1 MKKTNIQILY
11 MKYSTLA
18 FLLLSALISFLYI
31 WYSEELSYTFLFK
44 TDVAS
49 IPLALFIL
57 ILSIAFGICT
67 GYIGGYVIKKRL
79 RELDTSLLQIER
91 GQFTLPENDVL
102 DDFTNIEQ
110 RFHALAS
117 SLEEQALSFQK
128 ITNERANETEKELE
142 NAVSKERNRLARE
155 LHDSVS
161 QQLFAISM
169 MISAINEMPNT
180 NKQPFERQL
189 QLIEEMAVNAQSEM
203 RALLLHLRPVQLE
216 GRKLK
221 DAIHDLLTELSA
233 KQSITIK
240 WYIDDTISLEKGV
253 EDHLFRIVQEALSNT
268 LRHAQAKNIELRLR
282 PIEKGILL
290 KVIDDGVG
298 FDLNKPKAGS
308 YGLQSM
314 RERTNEIGGTF
325 KLVSLLKKGTQL
337 EVKIPVAEGGI

>member
-1 MKKTNIQILY
+1 MKKTNIQCLY
-11 MKYSTLA
+11 IKYSIFA
-18 FLLLSALISFLYI
+18 FLLSSALISFLYI
-31 WYSEELSYTFLFK
+31 WYNEELSYTFLF
-44 TDVAS
+44 TTNVAS
-49 IPLALFIL
+49 IPLALFVFS
-57 ILSIAFGICT
+57 LSILFGICT

-79 RELDTSLLQIER
+79 RELDTSLLQMER
-91 GQFTLPENDVL
+91 GQFNFHKSTVL
-102 DDFTNIEQ
+102 DDFTDIEN

-128 ITNERANETEKELE
+128 ITNERAYETEKELE

-169 MISAINEMPNT
+169 MISAINEMPNM

-189 QLIEEMAVNAQSEM
+189 QLIEEMAINAQSEM

-240 WYIDDTISLEKGV
+240 WHIDDTIHLEKGV

-268 LRHAQAKNIELRLR
+268 LRHAKARNIELRLR
-282 PIEKGILL
+282 TIEKGILL
-290 KVIDDGVG
+290 KIMDDGVG

-314 RERTNEIGGTF
+314 RERANEIGGTF
-325 KLVSLLKKGTQL
+325 KIVSLLNKGTQL
-337 EVKIPVAEGGI
+337 EVKIPVKEGGS